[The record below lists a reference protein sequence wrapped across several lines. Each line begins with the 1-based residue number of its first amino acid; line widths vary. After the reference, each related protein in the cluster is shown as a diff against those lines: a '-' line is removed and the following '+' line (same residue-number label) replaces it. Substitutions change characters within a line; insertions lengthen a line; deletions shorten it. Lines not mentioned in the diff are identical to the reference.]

1 MKIRFICVGKMKN
14 VSLRAL
20 AADYGDRIGRFASLE
35 VVELRDGKAADPV
48 SRLAEEA
55 KAITAALGGLKG
67 GMKGGLKGGMFPVNT
82 VLFDER
88 GEAPDTA
95 AFSRFL
101 EHAQHK
107 GPTLDFIIG
116 SSHGIDPDL
125 KEAVPIHLRLSAL
138 TMTHEWA
145 RAFALEQV
153 YRGFCLLQGFPYHH

>member
-14 VSLRAL
+14 TSLRAL
-20 AADYGDRIGRFASLE
+20 ATDYGSRISRFAPLE
-35 VVELRDGKAADPV
+35 VIELRDGKAVDPA

-55 KAITAALGGLKG
+55 KTITAALGGLKAG
-67 GMKGGLKGGMFPVNT
+67 RFPANT

-101 EHAQHK
+101 ERAQHK
-107 GPTLDFIIG
+107 GPVLDFIIG
-116 SSHGIDPDL
+116 SSHGIDPAF
-125 KEAVPIHLRLSAL
+125 KKAVPTHLRLSAL

-153 YRGFCLLQGFPYHH
+153 YRAFCLLKGFPYHH